1 MDGVILIDKP
11 AGPTSAEV
19 VRQLKARL
27 GKRAR
32 VGHLGTLDPFATG
45 LLPILVGEGTKLA
58 PFLQEGA
65 KQYQGAIS
73 LGSETDTLDP
83 TGEIVRTLP
92 VPQVDQIRLGQIA
105 ASFTAFIEQTPPLF
119 SAIKLGGVPLYRL
132 ARRGVKLE
140 APAPRTV
147 HIERLDLEIRD
158 ATSLCF
164 SLVCSSGTY
173 VRSLARDIGLALG
186 TVAHLSELRRVRNGT
201 FLLVDAHPLE
211 QVLSTLDQHQPVGLI
226 SLRQALA
233 DLPEVEIDR
242 AAEDRLRHGDSRSL
256 DRIGPATGGIF
267 KVISRDQL
275 VAVARTTSRITA
287 AIARVFGTE
296 NQ

>member
-65 KQYQGAIS
+65 KQYQGVIS
-73 LGSETDTLDP
+73 LGSDTDTLDP

-105 ASFTAFIEQTPPLF
+105 ASFTGSIEQTPPLF